1 MTQTN
6 RNEQTPTY
14 VCHAA
19 LIIEGDTYV
28 CHAASHANLD
38 MCVVSRK
45 YHTIYHLCV
54 SGRAHLQKFCGAAG
68 SMLLATHVPTYIT

>member
-38 MCVVSRK
+38 MCVVSSRK
-45 YHTIYHLCV
+45 YYLPPMMCV
-54 SGRAHLQKFCGAAG
+54 RPRPSTKILRGGWLDAAR
-68 SMLLATHVPTYIT
+68 YIPYV